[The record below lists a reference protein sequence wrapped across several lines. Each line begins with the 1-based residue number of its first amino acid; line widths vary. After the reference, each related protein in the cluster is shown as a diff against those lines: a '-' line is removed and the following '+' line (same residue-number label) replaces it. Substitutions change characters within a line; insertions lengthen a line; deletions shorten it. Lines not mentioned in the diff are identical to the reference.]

1 MEKQILAV
9 CEIADHKVRLVVAE
23 FFHTSL
29 NILKVEQV
37 PTTGFDGRFVLDED
51 AIIKSIQSALLNA
64 SKNLQASIEQVL
76 LVIPSLGMQKYSQ
89 KLNVEIADV
98 ETGISQQDIEKA
110 YHMLM
115 SSEVKVD
122 KEVIFVQIARY
133 IVNGV
138 PFRKAPIYEK
148 VERIQVEADI
158 YVADKALTYQ
168 LAACVEK
175 AGCEILDVVLDSWAL
190 AKETAIIEQ
199 SNKDVMIA
207 IRLDKTSTQLNL
219 FYQGKL
225 ISSEWLEMG
234 YGQWVN
240 AVGKFFNL
248 PEDVSARLLYYNCE
262 LNKED
267 FSQYPVYLWA
277 VNDQSKTCTQS
288 EIMDVV
294 LPYIEQW
301 RKQLV
306 RMCEPII
313 EKRSTQLLITGEGSL
328 IEGLDSYIEQ
338 AFERQTKLYVPE
350 TIGARDPSLT
360 VALGTFYAYQDMET
374 WRRRK
379 KPAINMLE
387 FEEMIGSRKTKEPT
401 LELAIGKKIKSFLQ
415 TKKD

>member
-9 CEIADHKVRLVVAE
+9 CEIADHKVRLIVAE

-37 PTTGFDGRFVLDED
+37 PTTGFDGRFVLDEQ
-51 AIIKSIQSALLNA
+51 AIIQSVQSALLNA
-64 SKNLQASIEQVL
+64 SKNLQASIERVL

-89 KLNVEIADV
+89 KLNVEIMDAV
-98 ETGISQQDIEKA
+98 AGINQSDIQKA
-110 YHMLM
+110 YTMLM
-115 SSEVKVD
+115 NSEVKVD

-148 VERIQVEADI
+148 VDRIQVEADI

-175 AGCEILDVVLDSWAL
+175 AGCEITDVVLDSWAL

-234 YGQWVN
+234 YGQWVTSLSQ
-240 AVGKFFNL
+240 FFNL
-248 PEDVSARLLYYNCE
+248 PEDVATRLLYYNCE
-262 LNKED
+262 LNKEE
-267 FSQYPVYLWA
+267 FSQHPVYLWA
-277 VNDQSKTCTQS
+277 VNDQSKTCTQT

-294 LPYIEQW
+294 LPHIQQW
-301 RKQLV
+301 KEQLV

-313 EKRSTQLLITGEGSL
+313 EKRTTQLLITGEGAL
-328 IEGLDSYIEQ
+328 IEGFDIFIEE
-338 AFERQTKLYVPE
+338 AFQKQTKLYVPE
-350 TIGARDPSLT
+350 TIGARDPGLT
-360 VALGTFYAYQDMET
+360 VALGAFYAYQDMEV
-374 WRRRK
+374 WRK
-379 KPAINMLE
+379 QQIQAINVLE
-387 FEEMIGSRKTKEPT
+387 FEEMIGARKSKEPT
-401 LELAIGKKIKSFLQ
+401 VELAIKKRLKNFLQ